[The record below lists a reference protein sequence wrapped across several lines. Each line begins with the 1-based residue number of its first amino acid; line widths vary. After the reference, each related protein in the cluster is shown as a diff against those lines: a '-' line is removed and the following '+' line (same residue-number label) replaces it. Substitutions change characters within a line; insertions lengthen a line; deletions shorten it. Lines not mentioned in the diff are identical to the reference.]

1 MKTYLDFKPNADG
14 TYTLPPGIYFDLPEH
29 IYHADTALGSTSIK
43 DLASKPCKWQYDRL
57 RPVREIEPEH
67 LKWGHA
73 WHCRVLEGKAAFE
86 ERYAKP
92 PSPAEHPEALNTID
106 QIKDFLRTHG
116 QKLSGNKPEL
126 MARAKELDECPPFFD
141 EILARWHYE
150 HPDHV
155 ELTDRQVQEIEDAVA
170 NMQRDP
176 VLTAVM
182 VAGSLINGAAEMS
195 IIWIDERGVRRKAR
209 LDYSLAPMAGRTKSL
224 IVDLKS
230 FTTFK
235 GGSDEEAAI
244 RKVYDMAYDVQV
256 ASYMDGYAA
265 ARKLLEQGMVFGTP
279 PEGRYLQN
287 FLHAPGI
294 DWVWVMMR
302 RDNGMLPIVLS
313 IDTEDRMFEHA
324 KRIVD
329 DALDTYRIYMETFG
343 PDQLWTPPSK
353 VPLRLNHTVMPSY
366 NRGIQYEQPNHR

>member
-1 MKTYLDFKPNADG
+1 MKTYLDFKANEDG

-57 RPVREIEPEH
+57 RPVKEVEPEH

-92 PSPAEHPEALNTID
+92 PSPKDYPDALNTVD
-106 QIKDFLRTHG
+106 DIKEFLRMHG
-116 QKLSGNKPEL
+116 QKVTGNKPDL
-126 MARAKELDECPPFFD
+126 MARAKEVDDCPPFFD

-150 HPDHV
+150 HPDYV
-155 ELTDRQVQEIEDAVA
+155 ELTERQVQEIEDAVA

-176 VLTAVM
+176 VLTSVM

-195 IIWIDERGVRRKAR
+195 IIWVDENGIRRKAR
-209 LDYSLAPMAGRTKSL
+209 FDYSLAPMGNRVKSL

-244 RKVYDMAYDVQV
+244 RKVYDMAYDLQV
-256 ASYMDGYAA
+256 GTYMDGYFA
-265 ARKLLEQGMVFGTP
+265 ARSLLEQGMVFGDP
-279 PEGRYLQN
+279 PPGDYLKNFFHSEGV
-287 FLHAPGI
+287 

-302 RDNGMLPIVLS
+302 RDNAMIPITLS
-313 IDTEDRMFEHA
+313 IDTEDKMFDHA
-324 KRIVD
+324 KRVVA
-329 DALDTYRIYMETFG
+329 DALETYRTYMALFG
-343 PDQLWTPPSK
+343 PDQLWTPPPK
-353 VPLRLNHTVMPSY
+353 MPLRLNHTVMPTY